1 MVIQAD
7 AASSLSSPSLPGPA
21 YRPLAW
27 LRLAPVSL
35 LPLRLALSSNPESL
49 SLYPLLPGLLN
60 GGQHAVELHPWLP
73 MASSELLSAPPGL
86 RRASAAPGGL
96 SQPQDSPLR
105 LTGASSGGEHPFPR
119 NQSPARPKRPRRM
132 APGATERW
140 QAIREWPEHP
150 PARSRALSAR
160 LRGICAYPQ
169 SSAYALP
176 WRKCPVSIMAVRP
189 CPTTDPRMP
198 HDKIAQRVATES
210 LTDFGPS
217 TCHAHTM
224 PRRRRKTLPSQP
236 ERSMPGRTPSHGPRR
251 PPHPAPRTWPAALR
265 LPPWP
270 PRLPRPAPSP
280 RALARPPGLDARGW
294 AVGVGENS
302 PLRMRPLQNPKRL
315 PSDFF

>member
-1 MVIQAD
+1 MRS
-7 AASSLSSPSLPGPA
+7 SSLPRSRRPPPSLPPQ
-21 YRPLAW
+21 
-27 LRLAPVSL
+27 
-35 LPLRLALSSNPESL
+35 
-49 SLYPLLPGLLN
+49 LPGSSR
-60 GGQHAVELHPWLP
+60 PPRLP
-73 MASSELLSAPPGL
+73 GPSL
-86 RRASAAPGGL
+86 RPKAA
-96 SQPQDSPLR
+96 LR
-105 LTGASSGGEHPFPR
+105 GGEHPFPR

-189 CPTTDPRMP
+189 CPTMAPRMP